1 MVTIRNVLNCVQP
14 PRHTTPFFTQHG
26 GMEDERRWDA
36 ENCRMRCGKLSY
48 GECITELAK
57 SHFLQ
62 WRKYFQR
69 RQSSLGVLLFPCN
82 PWLFSKGICSKLFS
96 LHLTRSFELRRVYIL
111 LWIWW
116 IRKSCQV
123 ECEHSV
129 RFDFRPETLRDI
141 SRNGPLAPVG
151 QKVDSATAA
160 NTNFPKTFV
169 TPTPI
174 LCLFTKKYEQYTKHH
189 ARVILCEKKN
199 FAKH

>member
-1 MVTIRNVLNCVQP
+1 MY
-14 PRHTTPFFTQHG
+14 HWASKKSFSS
-26 GMEDERRWDA
+26 MA
-36 ENCRMRCGKLSY
+36 EIFPKAPIIAWGF
-48 GECITELAK
+48 A
-57 SHFLQ
+57 
-62 WRKYFQR
+62 
-69 RQSSLGVLLFPCN
+69 FPCN

-111 LWIWW
+111 LWIWR

-129 RFDFRPETLRDI
+129 RFDFRPETLPDI

-189 ARVILCEKKN
+189 ARVILCEKNN